1 MKRYKLIV
9 IFALTPLF
17 LFLCGC
23 YRGFVP
29 VENLNIIV
37 GIGDDIDTEGTYPY
51 SSTMESLVFKG
62 DSQIDSHT
70 STGNGFTLYT
80 TQNNRQTQS
89 NKEWLLAAEVVY
101 LVSEDR
107 ARLGIKDLMD
117 ALIRDDK
124 RNERAFIAISK
135 QPAKDL
141 FSLKPHISSS
151 ISEEI
156 EGILEFS
163 HNANFFH
170 ENSDIIN
177 LLLMN
182 NQQGRKIVIPYIE
195 TKNNEIQVTGLALF
209 KEEKMIKYVS
219 LEEASLINLLRSDGE
234 LGYLSVLSNNEEEYI
249 DFSGRGNVK
258 IKVSKE
264 RELLKYDIFITLKG
278 TLTVNSLIDK
288 DKSLSDKNKIGQLF
302 SEKLEKQLSDEM
314 SKMQNEYK
322 TDWIDLG
329 KYAVAKFGR
338 DSGYESDANFSKAKI
353 YIHVNTKV
361 LSTGRKVDK

>member
-1 MKRYKLIV
+1 MRKYKI
-9 IFALTPLF
+9 IMFFALTP

-23 YRGFVP
+23 YRGYMP

-37 GIGDDIDTEGTYPY
+37 GIGNDIDREGTYPY
-51 SSTMESLVFKG
+51 STTMESLVFKG
-62 DSQIDSHT
+62 DSQITSHF
-70 STGNGFTLYT
+70 STGNGFTLYS
-80 TQNNRQTQS
+80 TQNLRQAQS
-89 NKEWLLAAEVVY
+89 NKEWLLAAEVIY

-117 ALIRDDK
+117 ALVRDDK
-124 RNERAFIAISK
+124 RNEHAFIAISK
-135 QPAKDL
+135 QPVKDF
-141 FSLKPHISSS
+141 FSLKSHVASS

-163 HNANFFH
+163 HSANFFH
-170 ENSDIIN
+170 DSSDIIN

-195 TKNNEIQVTGLALF
+195 IKNNEIQVAGLALF
-209 KEEKMIKYVS
+209 KEEKMVKYVS

-234 LGYLSVLSNNEEEYI
+234 AGYLSVLSSNEEEYI
-249 DFSGRGNVK
+249 DFSGTGKVK
-258 IKVSKE
+258 IKASKE
-264 RELLKYDIFITLKG
+264 GEKLKYDIFVTLSG
-278 TLTVNSLIDK
+278 VLTVNSLIDK
-288 DKSLSDKNKIGQLF
+288 DKSLSDKNKIGKLF
-302 SEKLEKQLSDEM
+302 SEKLEKQLSAEV

-338 DSGYESDANFSKAKI
+338 DSGYESDENFSKAKI
-353 YIHVNTKV
+353 NVHVNTKV
-361 LSTGRKVDK
+361 ISTGRKVDK

>member
-1 MKRYKLIV
+1 MRKYISII
-9 IFALTPLF
+9 IFVLTPML
-17 LFLCGC
+17 LCGC
-23 YRGFVP
+23 YKGYVA

-37 GIGDDIDTEGTYPY
+37 GIGNDIDREGTYPY
-51 SSTMESLVFKG
+51 STTMETLVFKG
-62 DSQIDSHT
+62 DSQITSHIN
-70 STGNGFTLYT
+70 TGTGFTLYT

-117 ALIRDDK
+117 ALTRDAK
-124 RNERAFIAISK
+124 RNEKAFIAISK
-135 QPAKDL
+135 EPVKDI
-141 FSLKPHISSS
+141 FSLKPQVSPS

-163 HNANFFH
+163 HSANFFH
-170 ENSDIIN
+170 ESSDIIN

-182 NQQGRKIVIPYIE
+182 NQEGRKIVIPYIE
-195 TKNNEIQVTGLALF
+195 LQNDKIQVTGLALF
-209 KEEKMIKYVS
+209 KEEKMVKSVP
-219 LEEASLINLLRSDGE
+219 LEEASLINILRSNGE
-234 LGYLSVLSNNEEEYI
+234 SGFLSVLSNNKDEYI
-249 DFSGRGNVK
+249 DFSGSSNAK
-258 IKVSKE
+258 IKASKE
-264 RELLKYDIFITLKG
+264 GELLKYDIFVTLRG
-278 TLTVNSLIDK
+278 DLTVNSLIDK

-302 SEKLEKQLSDEM
+302 SEKLEKQLSDEI
-314 SKMQNEYK
+314 SKMQNQYK

-338 DSGYESDANFSKAKI
+338 NSGYESDENFSNAKI
-353 YIHVNTKV
+353 NVHVNTKV

>member
-1 MKRYKLIV
+1 MRNYKLILV
-9 IFALTPLF
+9 FALTPLF
-17 LFLCGC
+17 LCGC
-23 YRGFVP
+23 YKGFVP

-37 GIGDDIDTEGTYPY
+37 GIGNDIDREGSSPY

-62 DSQIDSHT
+62 ESQITSHT
-70 STGNGFTLYT
+70 NTGNGFTLYT
-80 TQNNRQTQS
+80 TQSNRQTQS

-107 ARLGIKDLMD
+107 AKLGIKDLMD
-117 ALIRDDK
+117 ALLRDVK
-124 RNERAFIAISK
+124 RNEKAFIAISK
-135 QPAKDL
+135 EPVKDL

-163 HNANFFH
+163 HSANFFK

-195 TKNNEIQVTGLALF
+195 VKNDEIQVTGLALF
-209 KEEKMIKYVS
+209 KEEKMIKSVS
-219 LEEASLINLLRSDGE
+219 LEEASLINLLRSNGE
-234 LGYLSVLSNNEEEYI
+234 SGYLSLLSNNEQEYI

-258 IKVSKE
+258 IKASKE
-264 RELLKYDIFITLKG
+264 GELLKYDIFVTLKG
-278 TLTVNSLIDK
+278 ALTINSLIDK
-288 DKSLSDKNKIGQLF
+288 DKSLSDKKKIGQLF
-302 SEKLEKQLSDEM
+302 SEKLEKQLSGEIW
-314 SKMQNEYK
+314 KMQNEYK

-338 DSGYESDANFSKAKI
+338 DSGYESDENFSKAKI
-353 YIHVNTKV
+353 DVHVNTKV

>member
-1 MKRYKLIV
+1 MRKNILIIV
-9 IFALTPLF
+9 FTLTSML
-17 LFLCGC
+17 LCGC
-23 YRGFVP
+23 YKGYVP

-37 GIGDDIDTEGTYPY
+37 GIGNDIDRDGTYPY
-51 SSTMESLVFKG
+51 STTMETLVFKG
-62 DSQIDSHT
+62 DSEITSHIN
-70 STGNGFTLYT
+70 TGTGFTLYT

-107 ARLGIKDLMD
+107 ARLSIKDLMD
-117 ALIRDDK
+117 ALIRDSK

-135 QPAKDL
+135 EPVKDL
-141 FSLKPHISSS
+141 FSLKPEVSSS

-163 HNANFFH
+163 HSANFFN
-170 ENSDIIN
+170 ERPDIIN

-182 NQQGRKIVIPYIE
+182 NQQGRKIVIPYLEIRND
-195 TKNNEIQVTGLALF
+195 KIQVTGLALF
-209 KEEKMIKYVS
+209 KEEKMVKSVP
-219 LEEASLINLLRSDGE
+219 LEEASLINLLRSHGE
-234 LGYLSVLSNNEEEYI
+234 LGYLSVLSNNEDEYI
-249 DFSGRGNVK
+249 DFSGSGNVK

-264 RELLKYDIFITLKG
+264 DKVLKYDIFVTLRG

-288 DKSLSDKNKIGQLF
+288 DKSLSDKNKIEQLF
-302 SEKLEKQLSDEM
+302 SEKLEEQLSAEI

-338 DSGYESDANFSKAKI
+338 DSGYESDENFSKATIKV
-353 YIHVNTKV
+353 HVNTKV

>member
-1 MKRYKLIV
+1 MRKYKLMI
-9 IFALTPLF
+9 IFFLTPML
-17 LFLCGC
+17 LCGC
-23 YRGFVP
+23 YKGFVP

-37 GIGDDIDTEGTYPY
+37 GIGNDIDRGGTYPY
-51 SSTMESLVFKG
+51 SATMETLVFKG
-62 DSQIDSHT
+62 DSQITSHT
-70 STGNGFTLYT
+70 NTGTGFTLYT
-80 TQNNRQTQS
+80 TQNNRQTQT

-117 ALIRDDK
+117 ALIRDEK
-124 RNERAFIAISK
+124 RNEKAYIAISK
-135 QPAKDL
+135 EPVNDL
-141 FSLKPHISSS
+141 FSLKPKVSSS

-156 EGILEFS
+156 KGILEFS
-163 HNANFFH
+163 YGANFFH
-170 ENSDIIN
+170 DSSDIIN

-182 NQQGRKIVIPYIE
+182 NQQGRQIVLPYLEIKNDKIR
-195 TKNNEIQVTGLALF
+195 VTGLALF

-234 LGYLSVLSNNEEEYI
+234 SGYLSILSNNKEEYI
-249 DFSGRGNVK
+249 DFTGRGTSK
-258 IKVSKE
+258 IKTSKE
-264 RELLKYDIFITLKG
+264 EEKLKYDIYITLRG
-278 TLTVNSLIDK
+278 VLTVDSLIDQ

-302 SEKLEKQLSDEM
+302 SEKLEKQLSAEI
-314 SKMQNEYK
+314 SKMQKEYK

-338 DSGYESDANFSKAKI
+338 ESGYESDENFSKAKI
-353 YIHVNTKV
+353 DVHVDTKV